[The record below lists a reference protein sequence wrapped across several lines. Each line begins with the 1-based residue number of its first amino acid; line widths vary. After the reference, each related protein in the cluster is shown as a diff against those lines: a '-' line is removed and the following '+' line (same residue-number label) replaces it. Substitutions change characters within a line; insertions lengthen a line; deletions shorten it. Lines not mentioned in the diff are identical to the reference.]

1 MRVLREKEPK
11 KYFEDNNRICIK
23 KMCVYIYI
31 YIYIITRIC
40 IENVKLYV

>member
-1 MRVLREKEPK
+1 MTTMRVLREKEPK

-31 YIYIITRIC
+31 YY
-40 IENVKLYV
+40 N